1 MIAPAALR
9 PTTVAFR
16 ALIAAAAVTGLVI
29 ECAYGSVPVVL
40 SFFTIWTN
48 ILVAVTFG
56 LSAYR
61 LHRREPDLAPFWR
74 GGVLLFILI
83 TGLVF
88 HLVLANPSSPFN
100 VLEALDK
107 LSGPKAVSN
116 QLLHTV
122 TPIGAALDF
131 LFLTAPRALRPRY
144 AAQWLTYPLLY
155 VAFALTRG
163 ALLSPGTPS
172 RYTYPFIDAAQYG
185 YARVALNAAV
195 LGLAF
200 YALGLA
206 LVTAD
211 RYRPPRENR
220 ISSPAEGPLK

>member
-1 MIAPAALR
+1 MTTPAALR
-9 PTTVAFR
+9 LPTAAFR
-16 ALIAAAAVTGLVI
+16 ALIAAAALTGLVI

-48 ILVAVTFG
+48 ILVAVVFT
-56 LSAYR
+56 LSAVRTYR
-61 LHRREPDLAPFWR
+61 GLPDVDPLWR
-74 GGVLLFILI
+74 GGVLLFILV

-100 VLEALDK
+100 VVEDLDK
-107 LSGPKAVSN
+107 LTGAKAVSN

-122 TPIGAALDF
+122 TPVGAVLDF
-131 LFLTAPRALRPRY
+131 LFLTAPRRLRPRH
-144 AAQWLTYPLLY
+144 AAQWLAYPLAY
-155 VAFALTRG
+155 VVFALIRG
-163 ALLSPGTPS
+163 ALLSPGAPA
-172 RYTYPFIDAAQYG
+172 RYTYPFIDVAQYG
-185 YARVALNAAV
+185 YARVAVNSLV

-206 LVTAD
+206 LVAAD

-220 ISSPAEGPLK
+220 ISSPA